1 MYILWGFLL
10 GLALAMDAF
19 SVSITNRI
27 SEPNMKKLKINL
39 IALTY
44 AIFQGVMPL
53 LGYLF
58 STIFENMEWF
68 RYAVPFIAIAI
79 LLFLGIK
86 ALVEGIKNNDEEV
99 VEKKV
104 TIVLLLIQ
112 AVATSIDA
120 LSVGI
125 GLEKTLSADFSYQVY
140 IGIGI
145 IVIVTFIVCL
155 FGLLFGRIIKDKLQN
170 KANII
175 AGVILIA
182 IAVKILVQFLIETF
196 AR

>member
-1 MYILWGFLL
+1 
-10 GLALAMDAF
+10 MDAF
-19 SVSITNRI
+19 SVSITDRI
-27 SEPNMKKLKINL
+27 SEPEMKKVKINL
-39 IALTY
+39 IALTF

-53 LGYLF
+53 IGYLF

-86 ALVEGIKNNDEEV
+86 AIIEGVKNSDSEDTN
-99 VEKKV
+99 KKV
-104 TIVLLLIQ
+104 TILLLLIQ

-125 GLEKTLSADFSYQVY
+125 GLEKTLSATESYQVY

-145 IVIVTFIVCL
+145 IVIVTFIICL

-182 IAVKILVQFLIETF
+182 IALKILVQFLIETF